1 MIIREKSQ
9 RSSVP
14 FNEGDHTGF
23 KDFFNENF
31 NSLCHYADS
40 IVKDRFIAEDV
51 VEDCFV
57 KFWEDQKTI
66 RINSNKKSYLYQAVK
81 NKCIDQLRKQ
91 ARYNELKIEDS
102 IDLVH
107 LKSSALYLNE
117 PNALEIAEL
126 ELKIKKAIDNL
137 PEACRNI
144 FIMNRF
150 DGMKYK
156 EIAAELGISVNTV
169 EVQMGRALQKLRFSL
184 EEYLY
189 ILLVL

>member
-1 MIIREKSQ
+1 MISREK
-9 RSSVP
+9 REKSSVP
-14 FNEGDHTGF
+14 FYEVEQTGF

-31 NSLCHYADS
+31 NSLCHYAES
-40 IVKDRFIAEDV
+40 IMKDRFIAEDI

-57 KFWEDQKTI
+57 KFWEDRKTI
-66 RINSNKKSYLYQAVK
+66 RIKSNIKSYLYGTVK

-91 ARYNELKIEDS
+91 ARNNELKIENS

-107 LKSSALYLNE
+107 LKSSTAYLNE
-117 PNALEIAEL
+117 TNSLEIAEL
-126 ELKIKKAIDNL
+126 ETKINKAIDDL

-169 EVQMGRALQKLRFSL
+169 EVQMGRALHKLRLSL